1 MMVNVNYVIIVKGGV
16 IIMRFYEKQALQATI
31 ERVKFM
37 QEMNF
42 DKYVILNNLDNIVE
56 KLRIN
61 ASNDFINCL
70 FDIRQKVVLDKEIKI
85 GGFKI

>member
-1 MMVNVNYVIIVKGGV
+1 
-16 IIMRFYEKQALQATI
+16 MRYYEKQALQATI

-61 ASNDFINCL
+61 ASNDFIKCL
-70 FDIRQKVVLDKEIKI
+70 FDIRQKVVLDKQIK
-85 GGFKI
+85 

>member
-1 MMVNVNYVIIVKGGV
+1 
-16 IIMRFYEKQALQATI
+16 MRYYEKQALQATI

-61 ASNDFINCL
+61 ASNEFIRCL
-70 FDIRQKVVLDKEIKI
+70 FDIRQKVVLDKEIK
-85 GGFKI
+85 

>member
-1 MMVNVNYVIIVKGGV
+1 
-16 IIMRFYEKQALQATI
+16 MRFYEKQALQATI

-61 ASNDFINCL
+61 ASNEFINCL
-70 FDIRQKVVLDKEIKI
+70 FDIRQKLLFDKEIK
-85 GGFKI
+85 

>member
-1 MMVNVNYVIIVKGGV
+1 
-16 IIMRFYEKQALQATI
+16 MRYYEKQALQATI

-61 ASNDFINCL
+61 ASNDFLSCL
-70 FDIRQKVVLDKEIKI
+70 FDIRQNVLLDKEIK
-85 GGFKI
+85 